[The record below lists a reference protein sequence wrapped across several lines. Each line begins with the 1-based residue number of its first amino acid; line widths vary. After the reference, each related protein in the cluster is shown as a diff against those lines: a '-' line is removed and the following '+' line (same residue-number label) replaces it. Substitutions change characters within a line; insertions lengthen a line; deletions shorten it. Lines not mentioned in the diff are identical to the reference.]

1 MYIYAKNSL
10 WKHMDFFLLDIIVM
24 VTSYAGAFFV
34 RHKSFDTFSEL
45 YYQIG
50 FSLFLTYVCW
60 VILAA
65 PHRGILRRRRWKELQ
80 SVLLMNVAFLAVV
93 TGYLFF
99 AKHIEDYSRVTLFL
113 FLMMDV
119 LLTWASRTLL
129 KVYLTIRYRT
139 DKGRKWLVLAS
150 KEEAESVLKQYY
162 YKQQGDIEIVGL
174 AILNQSVS
182 DVSQYP
188 VPVVTT
194 EEQMWE
200 YLRIS
205 TVDEVLVGSF
215 TSSEGNMRD
224 ILLMLVETG
233 LTVHLD
239 VGDLPLYLPNQTVH
253 HIGEMTVITGAMKV
267 IDPLQSFLKRALD
280 IVGALVGL
288 LITALVGIIVIPAI
302 KLDSPGPAFF
312 GQERVGKNGRK
323 FKMYKFRSMYIDA
336 EERKKELMA
345 ENKMDGLMFK
355 MDDDPRITK
364 VGAFI
369 RKTSIDELPQFFN
382 VLMGDMSIVGTRPPT
397 VDEYEQY
404 ELLHKR
410 RLSIK
415 PGITGLWQV
424 SGRSA
429 ITDFEEVVALDTK
442 YIMDWNIMTDVRILL
457 KTVEVVL
464 KRKGAI

>member
-1 MYIYAKNSL
+1 MYIYAKNSI
-10 WKHMDFFLLDIIVM
+10 WKHMDFVVLDVIIMLV
-24 VTSYAGAFFV
+24 SYVGAFFM
-34 RHKSFDTFSEL
+34 RHKSFSYVPEL

-50 FSLFLTYVCW
+50 LGLFFTYICW
-60 VILAA
+60 VIMAT
-65 PHRGILRRRRWKELQ
+65 PYKGILRRRRWKELQ
-80 SVLLMNVAFLAVV
+80 SVLMMNVAFLGVV

-99 AKHIEDYSRVTLFL
+99 AKHIEEYSRVTLFL
-113 FLMMDV
+113 FLVLDV
-119 LLTWASRTLL
+119 VLTWMGRTAL
-129 KVYLTIRYRT
+129 KVFLTARYRT
-139 DKGRKWLVLAS
+139 DRGRKWLVLAS
-150 KEEAESVLKQYY
+150 KKEAERVLNQYY

-174 AILNQSVS
+174 AILDGQIS
-182 DVSQYP
+182 DASQYP
-188 VPVVTT
+188 IPVMTT

-215 TSSEGNMRD
+215 TSMEKEMRD
-224 ILLMLVETG
+224 ILLMMVETG

-239 VGDLPLYLPNQTVH
+239 IGDLPLYLPNQTVN

-267 IDPLQSFLKRALD
+267 IDPFQSFLKRVLD
-280 IVGALVGL
+280 IVGSLVGL
-288 LITALVGIIVIPAI
+288 LITVVVSIIVIPAI

-345 ENKMDGLMFK
+345 KNKMDGLMFK
-355 MDDDPRITK
+355 MDNDPRITK

-369 RKTSIDELPQFFN
+369 RKTSIDELPQFWN
-382 VLMGDMSIVGTRPPT
+382 VLKGDMSLVGTRPPT

-429 ITDFEEVVALDTK
+429 ITNFDEVVALDTK
-442 YIMDWNIMTDVRILL
+442 YIMDWNIVTDIKILL
-457 KTVEVVL
+457 KTVQVVL
-464 KRKGAI
+464 KRKGAV

>member
-1 MYIYAKNSL
+1 
-10 WKHMDFFLLDIIVM
+10 MDFVLLDITIMLV
-24 VTSYAGAFFV
+24 SYLGAFFM
-34 RHKSFDTFSEL
+34 RHKNLHLSPL
-45 YYQIG
+45 YYQIAI
-50 FSLFLTYVCW
+50 SLFFTYVCW
-60 VILAA
+60 VIMAT
-65 PHRGILRRRRWKELQ
+65 PYRGILRRRRWKELQ
-80 SVLLMNVAFLAVV
+80 SVLMMNVAFLAVV

-113 FLMMDV
+113 FLV
-119 LLTWASRTLL
+119 LDIVLTWGGRTLL
-129 KVYLTIRYRT
+129 KVYLTMRYRT
-139 DKGRKWLVLAS
+139 DRGRKWLVLAS
-150 KEEAESVLKQYY
+150 RKDAEEILKQYY

-174 AILNQSVS
+174 AILDQQLLDTNK
-182 DVSQYP
+182 YP
-188 VPVVTT
+188 VPVMTT

-205 TVDEVLVGSF
+205 TVDEVLVSSF
-215 TSSEGNMRD
+215 TSTEGKMRD
-224 ILLMLVETG
+224 ILLTMVETG

-239 VGDLPLYLPNQTVH
+239 IGDLPLYLPNQTVH
-253 HIGEMTVITGAMKV
+253 HIGEMTVITGAMKMASP
-267 IDPLQSFLKRALD
+267 IQSFVKRAMD
-280 IVGALVGL
+280 VVGSLVGL

-323 FKMYKFRSMYIDA
+323 FRMYKFRSMYVDA

-345 ENKMDGLMFK
+345 KNKMDGLMFK
-355 MDDDPRITK
+355 MDDDPRVTK

-382 VLMGDMSIVGTRPPT
+382 VLIGDMSLVGTRPPT
-397 VDEYEQY
+397 VDEYERY
-404 ELLHKR
+404 DLLHKR

-442 YIMDWNIMTDVRILL
+442 YIMDWNIMTDVKILL
-457 KTVEVVL
+457 KTVQVVL
-464 KRKGAI
+464 KRKGAV